1 MLAYRDGL
9 PVDTFIEVIQQYFEG
24 VENRSFGNT
33 RRWSL
38 IVNRDF
44 DIGRLPEQ
52 ISEFGLV
59 EMPLG
64 TQRIRQE
71 FFDDAAFEALIAGS
85 EIFDASAQQQIGQQ
99 GSTFG
104 EE

>member
-52 ISEFGLV
+52 ISEFGLI

-64 TQRIRQE
+64 AQRIRQE
-71 FFDDAAFEALIAGS
+71 FFDDAASETLITGGYVLEAG
-85 EIFDASAQQQIGQQ
+85 AQQ
-99 GSTFG
+99 
-104 EE
+104 